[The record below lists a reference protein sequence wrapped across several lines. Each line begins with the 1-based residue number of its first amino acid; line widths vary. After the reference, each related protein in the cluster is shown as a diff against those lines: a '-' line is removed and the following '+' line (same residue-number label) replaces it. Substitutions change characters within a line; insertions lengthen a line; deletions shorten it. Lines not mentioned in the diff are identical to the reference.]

1 MIEHANALAEEL
13 LSLSF
18 SSFLVTIVAFY
29 FYDEADLCSD
39 ESEDCYF
46 LPVFSYFAGFSD
58 FCEPR
63 AFEAGTHFCYL
74 EVLVFFFR

>member
-1 MIEHANALAEEL
+1 LAEEL

-39 ESEDCYF
+39 ELEDW
-46 LPVFSYFAGFSD
+46 PVFSYFAGFSD
-58 FCEPR
+58 ICELR
-63 AFEAGTHFCYL
+63 AFEAGTHFYYL